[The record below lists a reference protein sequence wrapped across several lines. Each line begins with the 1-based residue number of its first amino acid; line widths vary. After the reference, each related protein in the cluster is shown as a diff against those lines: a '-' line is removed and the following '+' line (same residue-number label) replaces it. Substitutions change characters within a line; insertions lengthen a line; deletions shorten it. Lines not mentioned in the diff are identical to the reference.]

1 MVPRLPLVPRAAFAK
16 GGQAEVRRS
25 TTIPIASGER
35 EYTRFD
41 FHRQLAAWLQQLR
54 EEKPVVLALPR
65 GGVPVG
71 FEIAE
76 GLDAPLDIVL
86 VRKIGVPWQPEL
98 ALGAVVDGADPQVI
112 INDILAAELAIDQN
126 YIMSETARQLEEIER
141 RRKVYLGDRTP
152 VPLAGRTVIV
162 VDDGIATG
170 STVRT
175 AFRAIG
181 RAGAGKIV
189 LAVPVAPEN
198 ALEELRKEVD
208 EIVCLSTP
216 SPFLAVGA
224 HYEEFGQLADA
235 DVISLLEERH
245 RRMARLGDRPSG

>member
-1 MVPRLPLVPRAAFAK
+1 MFSN
-16 GGQAEVRRS
+16 RRS
-25 TTIPIASGER
+25 AG
-35 EYTRFD
+35 
-41 FHRQLAAWLQQLR
+41 RQLAARLQQLR

-86 VRKIGVPWQPEL
+86 VRKIGVPWLPEL

-126 YIMSETARQLEEIER
+126 YITSETARQLEEIER
-141 RRKVYLGDRTP
+141 RRKVYFGDRPP

-175 AFRAIG
+175 ALRAIG

-189 LAVPVAPEN
+189 LAVPVAPRD

-208 EIVCLSTP
+208 EIICLSTP

-224 HYEEFGQLADA
+224 HYAKFGQLADA
-235 DVISLLEERH
+235 DVISLLEKRH
-245 RRMARLGDRPSG
+245 RRMARSGDRPGG

>member
-1 MVPRLPLVPRAAFAK
+1 MFPN
-16 GGQAEVRRS
+16 RRS
-25 TTIPIASGER
+25 AG
-35 EYTRFD
+35 
-41 FHRQLAAWLQQLR
+41 RQLAARLEQLR

-126 YIMSETARQLEEIER
+126 YITSETARQLEEIER
-141 RRKVYLGDRTP
+141 RRKVYLGDRPP

-175 AFRAIG
+175 ALRAIG
-181 RAGAGKIV
+181 RAGTGKIV
-189 LAVPVAPEN
+189 LAVPVAPED
-198 ALEELRKEVD
+198 ALEELRKQVD
-208 EIVCLSTP
+208 EIICLSTP
-216 SPFLAVGA
+216 SPFFAVGA
-224 HYEEFGQLADA
+224 HYAEFGQLADA

-245 RRMARLGDRPSG
+245 RRMARSGDRPTR